1 MSKKSIFT
9 LSLIVLIALGIVL
22 TALLET
28 KILIGTY
35 SGTFTIVIKENDAW
49 NFKYIWLNLNSIS
62 IEDAL
67 NIIGKYKSTLYD
79 AMASSTPT
87 SIYGKEEWVHIMF
100 FEPPHSISS
109 LDESIVRILGLNI
122 TSLNPANAVLTIE
135 IINPEGEIDRYELSG
150 SIGKNTLPK
159 YFYAKVLKKAMFT
172 FLFPSLNSVLL
183 RIDGFSLV
191 LCISTKRLLH

>member
-1 MSKKSIFT
+1 M
-9 LSLIVLIALGIVL
+9 ALGIVL

-49 NFKYIWLNLNSIS
+49 NFKYVWLNLNSIS
-62 IEDAL
+62 MEDAL
-67 NIIGKYKSTLYD
+67 NIIGRYKNILYD
-79 AMASSTPT
+79 AMTSSTPT

-150 SIGKNTLPK
+150 SIGKNTLSK